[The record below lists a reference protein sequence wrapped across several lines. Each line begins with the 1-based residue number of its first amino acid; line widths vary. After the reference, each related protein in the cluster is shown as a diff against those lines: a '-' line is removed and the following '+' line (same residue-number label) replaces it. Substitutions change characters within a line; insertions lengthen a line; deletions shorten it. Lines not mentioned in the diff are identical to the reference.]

1 MSLEHK
7 LKKNKNIISLILVS
21 FFSLLIFFSYETEY
35 SKKAESYLVDLVGI
49 FYYPQ
54 KWYKNILSV
63 KEENIILSQ
72 KLVQFSLLN
81 SKLKNY
87 KLENETLREMLN
99 FKESYKYLSLLPA
112 NIVNNNFSL
121 YAKSSIINVGR
132 INQITNNLSV
142 IDENGNL
149 VGKTIRIGEKN
160 TKIQL
165 LSDNNFSVSVKVGK
179 SIAQFKPTFGRFGVL
194 EGLLKTASINKD
206 DIIYTSGISEI
217 YPSDIPIAKVTS
229 FTKNNTSIFQKVDV
243 EILVDLNNL
252 YYVFIIQ

>member
-1 MSLEHK
+1 
-7 LKKNKNIISLILVS
+7 
-21 FFSLLIFFSYETEY
+21 
-35 SKKAESYLVDLVGI
+35 
-49 FYYPQ
+49 
-54 KWYKNILSV
+54 
-63 KEENIILSQ
+63 
-72 KLVQFSLLN
+72 
-81 SKLKNY
+81 
-87 KLENETLREMLN
+87 MLN

-179 SIAQFKPTFGRFGVL
+179 SIAQFKPTFGKFGVL
-194 EGLLKTASINKD
+194 WVFINGFTKDLPAVIPNAVTPINPKLNLLKKSRL
-206 DIIYTSGISEI
+206 E
-217 YPSDIPIAKVTS
+217 
-229 FTKNNTSIFQKVDV
+229 
-243 EILVDLNNL
+243 
-252 YYVFIIQ
+252 